1 MHRSLTIVALV
12 ATGLFASTTTA
23 AADTLTA
30 SHRPSPPPYTAHA
43 HATSRTAHVQD
54 SSS

>member
-23 AADTLTA
+23 TAQNTLTVCA
-30 SHRPSPPPYTAHA
+30 SGC
-43 HATSRTAHVQD
+43 Q
-54 SSS
+54 